1 MCAVF
6 TAFDHIHHLKVLV
19 LTLPAHIRECFEQGG
34 FVCNIKGKRM
44 HAVALDEAHKV
55 LVNKDINQAN

>member
-1 MCAVF
+1 MGGLWDFRLASLKGMCAVF

-34 FVCNIKGKRM
+34 FVCNIKG
-44 HAVALDEAHKV
+44 
-55 LVNKDINQAN
+55 